1 METEHEAGNGVTGI
15 IKLLLVDD
23 NLVNCEVA
31 IDMLEV
37 LGFDV
42 DVAHNGEEA
51 LEMYDRSQHALI
63 LMDCEMPV
71 MNGFATTKK
80 IREKEKE
87 LNQAPKPII
96 ALTAHAV
103 KGAKETCIEHGMD
116 DFISKPFTL
125 SSLRSMLDKWLNS
138 DLSDLQS
145 AQRSDDVS
153 SLENQSQNNISH
165 NDGTGVLDSEILK
178 RLSMRQRT
186 SNSSLLNQAA
196 ELYLAQSSGLLRD
209 LSEAS
214 QTDDIAAVKFAAH
227 ALKSSSANIGA
238 LDLSTLCGTVEQRCE
253 QGEIEKSLVQQVIQT
268 YPLVE
273 AELNDVINGKV
284 KL

>member
-80 IREKEKE
+80 IREQENE
-87 LNQAPKPII
+87 LNQTPKSII

-125 SSLRSMLDKWLNS
+125 SSLKSMLKIWL
-138 DLSDLQS
+138 DVDLQGEKTS
-145 AQRSDDVS
+145 NDEVS
-153 SLENQSQNNISH
+153 SEQNQSQNEVGR
-165 NDGTGVLDSEILK
+165 NDVTAVLDSEILK

>member
-1 METEHEAGNGVTGI
+1 METEHEADNDVTGT

-51 LEMYDRSQHALI
+51 LEIYNRLQHTLI

-71 MNGFATTKK
+71 MNGFATTKI
-80 IREKEKE
+80 IREKENE
-87 LNQAPKPII
+87 LNQPPKPII

-125 SSLRSMLDKWLNS
+125 SSLKSMLDKWLNS
-138 DLSDLQS
+138 DPSELQS
-145 AQRSDDVS
+145 EQTSDDVS
-153 SLENQSQNNISH
+153 SQENQSQNDCS
-165 NDGTGVLDSEILK
+165 GVLDSKILK
-178 RLSMRQRT
+178 RLSMRQGT
-186 SNSSLLNQAA
+186 STLNLLNQVA
-196 ELYLAQSSGLLRD
+196 ELYLAQSNGLIKE
-209 LSEAS
+209 LSEAN
-214 QTDDIAAVKFAAH
+214 QADDIDAVRLAAH
-227 ALKSSSANIGA
+227 ALKSSSANVGA
-238 LDLSTLCGTVEQRCE
+238 LDLSALCGDVEQRCE
-253 QGEIEKSLVQQVIQT
+253 QGEIEKTLVQQVIQVYT
-268 YPLVE
+268 VVE
-273 AELNDVINGKV
+273 VALNDVINGKV
-284 KL
+284 KI

>member
-1 METEHEAGNGVTGI
+1 METEHEAGNDVTDT

-51 LEMYDRSQHALI
+51 LEIYNRSQHTLI

-71 MNGFATTKK
+71 MNGFVTTKK
-80 IREKEKE
+80 IREKENE
-87 LNQAPKPII
+87 HNQPPKPII

-103 KGAKETCIEHGMD
+103 KGAKETCMEHGMD

-125 SSLRSMLDKWLNS
+125 SSLKSMLDKWLNS

-145 AQRSDDVS
+145 EQTSDDIS
-153 SLENQSQNNISH
+153 SQENQSQNNISH

-178 RLSMRQRT
+178 RLSMRQKT
-186 SNSSLLNQAA
+186 NNSSLLNQVVDA
-196 ELYLAQSSGLLRD
+196 YLAQSGGLIKELF
-209 LSEAS
+209 EAN
-214 QTDDIAAVKFAAH
+214 QADDIDAVRLAVH
-227 ALKSSSANIGA
+227 ALKSSSANVGA
-238 LDLSTLCGTVEQRCE
+238 LDFSALCGDVEQRCE
-253 QGEIEKSLVQQVIQT
+253 QGDIDKSLLQQVIQV
-268 YPLVE
+268 YPVVE
-273 AELNDVINGKV
+273 AALNDVINGKV
-284 KL
+284 EF

>member
-1 METEHEAGNGVTGI
+1 METEHEADNDVTGT

-51 LEMYDRSQHALI
+51 LEIYNRLQHTLI

-71 MNGFATTKK
+71 MNGFATTKI
-80 IREKEKE
+80 IREKENE
-87 LNQAPKPII
+87 LNQPPKPII

-125 SSLRSMLDKWLNS
+125 SSLKSMLDKWLNS
-138 DLSDLQS
+138 DPSELQS
-145 AQRSDDVS
+145 EQTSDDVTS
-153 SLENQSQNNISH
+153 QENQSQNDCS
-165 NDGTGVLDSEILK
+165 GVLDSKILK
-178 RLSMRQRT
+178 RLSMRQGT
-186 SNSSLLNQAA
+186 STLNLLNQVA
-196 ELYLAQSSGLLRD
+196 ELYLAQSNGLIKE
-209 LSEAS
+209 LSEAN
-214 QTDDIAAVKFAAH
+214 QADDIDAVRLAAH
-227 ALKSSSANIGA
+227 ALKSSSANVGA
-238 LDLSTLCGTVEQRCE
+238 LDLSALCGDVEQRCE
-253 QGEIEKSLVQQVIQT
+253 QGEIEKTLVQQVIQVYT
-268 YPLVE
+268 VVE
-273 AELNDVINGKV
+273 VALNDVINGKV
-284 KL
+284 KI